1 MKIRMYM
8 FHKPYEQ
15 TLDIV
20 WTAYVS
26 VRYGYEMMDNIDS
39 NEYRMD
45 IV

>member
-15 TLDIV
+15 ILDIV
-20 WTAYVS
+20 WTVYVC

-39 NEYRMD
+39 SEYRMD